1 LPILLLGLNHK
12 TADISIREKFT
23 IKENDL
29 PYALEELLSIEDINE
44 GFILCTCNRLEI
56 YCHVND
62 IDIASIKLKDF
73 VSYYFGES
81 YDEYSSYFYIYKDL
95 EAIKHFIR
103 VASSLDSLV
112 VGEPHILG
120 QAKNAFFIAKR
131 AGAIGPVWHPLFE
144 KSIKI
149 VKRIKRETAIS
160 DNPVSVSS
168 VAAELAYRIFGNL
181 RGRKALI
188 IGAGEMSELA
198 ALHIKEKGVDKIY
211 VSNRTY
217 QKANELAAKLA
228 AETYPF
234 EKFIEIIPEVDIIIS
249 SIYADGYILQKETL
263 QKLVN
268 LKKNESLFIIDIAVP
283 RNIDPQCNEIAN
295 VYLYDIDD
303 LSEVAE
309 SNKKQREKEALLA
322 EAIIDKEIYSICKWL
337 DSLKIY
343 PTIKALQEKAEF
355 IRRLEIEEM
364 NRKINNLT
372 LQQKEKIDI
381 MTKSLV
387 KRLINPLI
395 EEIKSINEKKEDEK
409 INWLKRIFKL
419 G

>member
-1 LPILLLGLNHK
+1 MPILLIGLNHK
-12 TADISIREKFT
+12 TTPINVREKFA
-23 IKENDL
+23 IKENEL
-29 PYALEELLSIEDINE
+29 PYALEELLNIEDINE

-56 YCHVND
+56 YCQAND
-62 IDIASIKLKDF
+62 RNIAINKLKDF
-73 VSYYFGES
+73 ISNYFGES
-81 YDEYSSYFYIYKDL
+81 YDDYSSYFYTYQDF
-95 EAIKHFIR
+95 EAIRHFIR

-120 QAKNAFFIAKR
+120 QVKNAFFIAKR
-131 AGAIGPVWHPLFE
+131 AGAIGPVWHQLFE
-144 KSIKI
+144 KSLKI

-168 VAAELAYRIFGNL
+168 VAAELAHRIFGNL
-181 RGRKALI
+181 KGRKVLI

-198 ALHIKEKGVDKIY
+198 ALHIKEKGAEKIY

-217 QKANELAAKLA
+217 QKAKELADKLS

-234 EKFIEIIPEVDIIIS
+234 EKFMEIIPEIDIIIS
-249 SIYADGYILQKETL
+249 SIYSEGYILQKEAL
-263 QKLVN
+263 QKLAI

-283 RNIDPQCNEIAN
+283 RNIDPHCNEIAN

-303 LSEVAE
+303 LTEVAE
-309 SNKKQREKEALLA
+309 SNKKQREKEAILA
-322 EAIIDKEIYSICKWL
+322 EAIIDKEIHSIYKWL

-343 PTIKALQEKAEF
+343 PTIKALQERAEF

-364 NRKINNLT
+364 NRKINGLT

-395 EEIKSINEKKEDEK
+395 EEIKSINENKEDEK

>member
-1 LPILLLGLNHK
+1 MLILVIGLNHK
-12 TADISIREKFT
+12 TTPINVREKFA
-23 IKENDL
+23 IKENEL
-29 PYALEELLSIEDINE
+29 PYALEELLNIEDINE

-56 YCHVND
+56 YCQAND
-62 IDIASIKLKDF
+62 KNIAINKLKDF
-73 VSYYFGES
+73 ISNYFGES
-81 YDEYSSYFYIYKDL
+81 YDNYSSYFYIYQDS
-95 EAIKHFIR
+95 EAIRHFIR

-120 QAKNAFFIAKR
+120 QVKKAFFIAKR
-131 AGAIGPVWHPLFE
+131 AGAIGPIWHQLFE
-144 KSIKI
+144 KSLKI

-168 VAAELAYRIFGNL
+168 VAAELAHRIFGNL
-181 RGRKALI
+181 KGRKVLI

-198 ALHIKEKGVDKIY
+198 ALHIKEKGAEKIY

-217 QKANELAAKLA
+217 QKAKELADKLS
-228 AETYPF
+228 AENYPF
-234 EKFIEIIPEVDIIIS
+234 EKFMEIIPEVDIIIS
-249 SIYADGYILQKETL
+249 SIYSEGYILQKEAL
-263 QKLVN
+263 QKLAN
-268 LKKNESLFIIDIAVP
+268 FKKHESLFIIDIAVP

-303 LSEVAE
+303 LTEVAE
-309 SNKKQREKEALLA
+309 SNKKQREKEAILA
-322 EAIIDKEIYSICKWL
+322 EAIIDKEIHSIYKWL

-343 PTIKALQEKAEF
+343 PTIKALQERAEF

-364 NRKINNLT
+364 NRKINGLT

-395 EEIKSINEKKEDEK
+395 EEIKSINENKEDEK